1 MCNSTYHFNGSEIPF
16 DPEGVWPMI
25 PNPRMTKYVKGSMAY
40 RQAVRFN
47 KVYTKLLKSL
57 ENVFNGRPDTLG
69 DALGLMYSV
78 DLHLTKLL
86 RTPVEDNG
94 DPYIGPNAG
103 PTFDFTPE

>member
-1 MCNSTYHFNGSEIPF
+1 
-16 DPEGVWPMI
+16 MI
-25 PNPRMTKYVKGSMAY
+25 PNPLMTKYVKASVAY

-94 DPYIGPNAG
+94 PLTIQYFCRNSASIK
-103 PTFDFTPE
+103 FTPRL